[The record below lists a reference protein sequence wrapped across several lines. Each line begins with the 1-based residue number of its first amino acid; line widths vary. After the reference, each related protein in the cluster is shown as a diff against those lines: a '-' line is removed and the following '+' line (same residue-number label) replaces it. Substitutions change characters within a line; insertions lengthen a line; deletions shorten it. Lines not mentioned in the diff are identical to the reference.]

1 MVKDYESIIAINDR
15 KNKWCFFARI
25 IGLWKCTDPNNSDMP
40 LKIDL
45 VLQDNYGH
53 KIDAQIG
60 RDLIPKFHDCVKEDG
75 VYIMY
80 NFHVTLNHLEVKTTS
95 HTYYLN
101 FTNHTRIKV
110 VDDETVPM
118 YSYFFSHPS
127 TFLSKN
133 YRSENLV
140 DVIGMLSKVE
150 FEDDYFIEGEMK
162 KIVSMDLTNYEYRY
176 KCILHGAFYV
186 QLSEFLLSK
195 SPDNVCIALFFGKMT
210 YLKGIPTVQN
220 FGKYTKLI
228 FNPNYEA
235 ALDLKQRLDITFSPS
250 YGVYETNETTEMH
263 ILKQWLYSNTRSTI
277 YDLRT
282 CAMES
287 MCVILGKVQPMQPGR
302 HWCYLSCV
310 CNIKV
315 IPDGHRYYCERC
327 NRHVLM
333 VNHRYMISLRVSD
346 PTASATFVMHDRM
359 AVEFFGMSCSQML
372 EIDGKDAVS
381 DYVPEPI
388 SKMVGKCYLFMVFTK
403 VSPGDDADKCYPVS
417 KVTDDDAL
425 IQSFKRQQSLE

>member
-45 VLQDNYGH
+45 VLQDNYVSFLIIQLYCCNGSFSIGMIYQFLSLYTVHDLFTFFLAKGH

-140 DVIGMLSKVE
+140 GKFQL
-150 FEDDYFIEGEMK
+150 
-162 KIVSMDLTNYEYRY
+162 NYEYNY
-176 KCILHGAFYV
+176 KKHIY
-186 QLSEFLLSK
+186 FLFL
-195 SPDNVCIALFFGKMT
+195 
-210 YLKGIPTVQN
+210 
-220 FGKYTKLI
+220 
-228 FNPNYEA
+228 
-235 ALDLKQRLDITFSPS
+235 
-250 YGVYETNETTEMH
+250 
-263 ILKQWLYSNTRSTI
+263 
-277 YDLRT
+277 
-282 CAMES
+282 
-287 MCVILGKVQPMQPGR
+287 
-302 HWCYLSCV
+302 
-310 CNIKV
+310 
-315 IPDGHRYYCERC
+315 
-327 NRHVLM
+327 
-333 VNHRYMISLRVSD
+333 
-346 PTASATFVMHDRM
+346 HDRI
-359 AVEFFGMSCSQML
+359 C
-372 EIDGKDAVS
+372 
-381 DYVPEPI
+381 
-388 SKMVGKCYLFMVFTK
+388 LFV
-403 VSPGDDADKCYPVS
+403 
-417 KVTDDDAL
+417 
-425 IQSFKRQQSLE
+425 